1 LKPAGKQRAQR
12 QAFERC
18 AQLAEHVLNTRALGE
33 IALFVRVFA
42 ETKQYFAAIKV
53 AADARRLRVFPRGR
67 TSMGS
72 DLVSS
77 PSKPLRGTMIVG
89 RPRRPEAIRAIQHR
103 GTD

>member
-42 ETKQYFAAIKV
+42 ETEQFFATIKV
-53 AADARRLRVFPRGR
+53 SRIRR
-67 TSMGS
+67 M
-72 DLVSS
+72 
-77 PSKPLRGTMIVG
+77 
-89 RPRRPEAIRAIQHR
+89 A
-103 GTD
+103 

>member
-42 ETKQYFAAIKV
+42 EREQFFATIKV
-53 AADARRLRVFPRGR
+53 AVDA
-67 TSMGS
+67 
-72 DLVSS
+72 
-77 PSKPLRGTMIVG
+77 
-89 RPRRPEAIRAIQHR
+89 
-103 GTD
+103 